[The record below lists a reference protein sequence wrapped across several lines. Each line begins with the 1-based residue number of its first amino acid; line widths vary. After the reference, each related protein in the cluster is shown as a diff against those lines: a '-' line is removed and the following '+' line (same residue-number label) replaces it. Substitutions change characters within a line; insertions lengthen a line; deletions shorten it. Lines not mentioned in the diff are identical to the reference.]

1 MVMPIQSLMN
11 MEMQLGYGLNTSAP
25 SMYNNY
31 TGNYSGAFA
40 YNPYM
45 NYSNPM
51 FQGYNSFGQAV
62 PANGNAQQTNNSGNV
77 FSGLTEVEK
86 AALKDCYVKA
96 PSESILGA
104 AWGGVT
110 FGLVNNPRFIAHP
123 INTIKAFKG
132 VKGIEGVIG
141 TDKVF
146 ASVLEKGSPLN
157 KLWEDP
163 LTNSVMRDAYSELH
177 RVHARGFSKLG
188 LFRKAYSADTVKE
201 LEGIMDKALK
211 AAESKSPEE
220 AKKIIAEATAK
231 LRSAYVTDGPLRFL
245 GNPLN
250 GISGGSKAKS
260 VAEGLADKE
269 FIENAKNSILGIEKT
284 GKEAV
289 EKAAGEAVEKATGEA
304 VATFNPQNLICS
316 LKKHANAKAI
326 LGWAAFEF
334 ALGGIGKI
342 KKCRAKDQENRQK
355 GIETH
360 YGRKQFGQT
369 IVKGLGSGAGWC
381 VGEGVG
387 AWAFAKYGMKLG
399 SKFHPA
405 IGTVI
410 GGVAGLVGGSIGMM
424 LMGRVSQKLVGTD
437 ASEIIAAQEMTQT
450 QEGQVQLL
458 QTVAEKIKKGEA
470 SPEAQAALQKVLM
483 QYA

>member
-1 MVMPIQSLMN
+1 MVLPIQSLMN
-11 MEMQLGYGLNTSAP
+11 MEMQLGYGLNSAAP

-31 TGNYSGAFA
+31 TGNYSGAYG

-45 NYSNPM
+45 NYSNPV
-51 FQGYNSFGQAV
+51 FQGYSSFGQAI
-62 PANGNAQQTNNSGNV
+62 PAGVAAQETTPSGNV

-96 PSESILGA
+96 PSESVLGA

-132 VKGIEGVIG
+132 
-141 TDKVF
+141 TDPLFK
-146 ASVLEKGSPLN
+146 SVLTEGSPLN
-157 KLWEDP
+157 KLWKNP
-163 LTNSVMRDAYSELH
+163 LTNEVMRDAYGELH
-177 RVHARGFSKLG
+177 RVYARSEANKLFSKGRGKLG

-211 AAESKSPEE
+211 EAETASP
-220 AKKIIAEATAK
+220 AKARKILAEATAK
-231 LRSAYVTDGPLRFL
+231 LRSAYVTDGPLRFI

-250 GISGGSKAKS
+250 GISGSSKAKS
-260 VAEGLADKE
+260 VAEGLTNTNY
-269 FIENAKNSILGIEKT
+269 IESTKNSILGIEKLS
-284 GKEAV
+284 
-289 EKAAGEAVEKATGEA
+289 EKASEREIKRHAKN
-304 VATFNPQNLICS
+304 VAIRNLGPQSLKYS

-342 KKCRAKDQENRQK
+342 RKCRETDQENNQK
-355 GIETH
+355 GIKTH
-360 YGRKQFGQT
+360 YGRKQFVQT
-369 IVKGLGSGAGWC
+369 TAKGLGSGIGWC
-381 VGEGVG
+381 VGEGVS
-387 AWAFAKYGMKLG
+387 AWAFAKWGMKIG

-405 IGTVI
+405 IGSAI
-410 GGVAGLVGGSIGMM
+410 GGVVGLVGGSIGMM

-437 ASEIIAAQEMTQT
+437 SSEIIAAQEMTQT
-450 QEGQVQLL
+450 QEGQIQLL

-470 SPEAQAALQKVLM
+470 SSEAQAALQKVLM